1 MASVVALD
9 KSDVYCR
16 GPAQVSMSAN
26 SS

>member
-16 GPAQVSMSAN
+16 GPVQVSMSAN